1 MGCKLDPRIGR
12 NSQLY
17 SQVNDI
23 VDFIIKNSNSGDVI
37 LIMSSGDFGGIH
49 QKILE
54 GL

>member
-1 MGCKLDPRIGR
+1 MAYVDLSEPPKSVGSSK
-12 NSQLY
+12 
-17 SQVNDI
+17 
-23 VDFIIKNSNSGDVI
+23 VDFIIKNSTSGDVI